1 VKNRLILASSSPR
14 RVELLQQIGLEPDE
28 VCPADI
34 DESPLKA
41 EHPKDLAL
49 RLACEKAR
57 AVAAGFQGDYILAA
71 DTTVACGRRLLDKA
85 EDEHYARKC
94 LQMLSGRAHH
104 VYGGIALIAPDGGM
118 RTRLVDT
125 RVKMKRLSAAEIDGY
140 IQSGQWDGKAGGYA
154 IQGVAARYIS
164 FLSGSYSNVVG
175 LSLYD
180 TARLLEG
187 AGYTL

>member
-1 VKNRLILASSSPR
+1 
-14 RVELLQQIGLEPDE
+14 
-28 VCPADI
+28 
-34 DESPLKA
+34 
-41 EHPKDLAL
+41 
-49 RLACEKAR
+49 
-57 AVAAGFQGDYILAA
+57 
-71 DTTVACGRRLLDKA
+71 
-85 EDEHYARKC
+85 
-94 LQMLSGRAHH
+94 MLSGRAHH